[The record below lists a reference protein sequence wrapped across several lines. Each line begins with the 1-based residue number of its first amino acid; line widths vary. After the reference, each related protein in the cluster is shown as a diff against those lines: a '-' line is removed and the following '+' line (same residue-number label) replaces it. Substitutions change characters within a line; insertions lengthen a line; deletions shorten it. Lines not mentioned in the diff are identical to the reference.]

1 MRAGNRERG
10 TGKVGVSACSRRR
23 PATSSGRSAHFHASA
38 RGPVSRSTQH
48 GFSLIEV
55 IAALLL
61 LAITFTALMKVA
73 GGAIGLTQRAAQ
85 RSEAAM
91 WAHSLL
97 DSAFVMEP
105 VRAGTRSG
113 KFDKQFRWQL
123 QVTPWNA
130 GGKPVQNASLQLYQL
145 DLDVLWKGGGHDYS
159 AHFRTLRLA
168 SANGAN
174 APGGGGP

>member
-1 MRAGNRERG
+1 MPPGRAR
-10 TGKVGVSACSRRR
+10 
-23 PATSSGRSAHFHASA
+23 
-38 RGPVSRSTQH
+38 

-97 DSAFVMEP
+97 DSAFVIEP
-105 VRAGTRSG
+105 LRAGTRSG
-113 KFDKQFRWQL
+113 TFDKHYRWQL
-123 QVTPWNA
+123 QVTPWNPA
-130 GGKPVQNASLQLYQL
+130 GQPAPNAALQLYQL
-145 DLDVLWKGGGHDYS
+145 DLDVRWHGNGHDQV
-159 AHFRTLRLA
+159 AHFSTLRLGVP
-168 SANGAN
+168 GAG
-174 APGGGGP
+174 AGP

>member
-1 MRAGNRERG
+1 MSRG
-10 TGKVGVSACSRRR
+10 RVQRLAA
-23 PATSSGRSAHFHASA
+23 ATRSGQR
-38 RGPVSRSTQH
+38 

-97 DSAFVMEP
+97 DSAFVTEP
-105 VRAGTRSG
+105 VRPGTRSG
-113 KFDKQFRWQL
+113 AFDKRFHWQL
-123 QVTPWNA
+123 QVTPWSA
-130 GGKPVQNASLQLYQL
+130 SGKPSPNAALQLYQL
-145 DLDVLWKGGGHDYS
+145 DLDVMWQGGGHDYS

-168 SANGAN
+168 SAPAGA
-174 APGGGGP
+174 APGGVGP

>member
-1 MRAGNRERG
+1 MS
-10 TGKVGVSACSRRR
+10 TRRL
-23 PATSSGRSAHFHASA
+23 A
-38 RGPVSRSTQH
+38 R

-73 GGAIGLTQRAAQ
+73 GGAIGLTQHAAQ

-113 KFDKQFRWQL
+113 KFNKQFRWQL
-123 QVTPWNA
+123 QVTPWSA
-130 GGKPVQNASLQLYQL
+130 AGKPAPNAPLQLYQL
-145 DLDVLWKGGGHDYS
+145 DLDVLWKGGGHDYT

-168 SANGAN
+168 SASGAN
-174 APGGGGP
+174 ALDGAAP